1 MATLAVYDAQKQKV
15 GELTVQDEVFAV
27 PVKLELLQEV
37 VRWQMAKRRAGTACT
52 KRRNEVSGGGK
63 KPWRQKGTGRAR
75 AGSNTSPLWKRGG
88 AVFGPKPR
96 SYAYKLPKKVRAL
109 ALRMALSDKVGSDKL
124 FVLRDFA
131 LDEIK
136 TKNMAQLVDRF
147 SDGTRKAVIIT
158 SEPNEV
164 VELSARNIPYVKV
177 LRQEGLNV
185 YDLLRY
191 DYVIIHEPAVS
202 KIEERLRP

>member
-15 GELTVQDEVFAV
+15 GELTVQDDVFAI
-27 PVKLELLQEV
+27 PVKPELLQEV

-131 LDEIK
+131 LNEIK

-158 SEPNEV
+158 NEPNEV
-164 VELSARNIPYVKV
+164 IELSARNIPYVKV

-191 DYVIIHEPAVS
+191 DYVIIHEPAVA